1 MLVDLAYV
9 VLGVAG
15 LYAGAR
21 WLVRA
26 ASSLAISF
34 GLSRTVT
41 GLTVVA
47 LGISAPALAVNITA
61 SLMNSGEL
69 ALGNVIGSNMA
80 GIGLGLGIAGLVT
93 ALVVNDLKIKSR
105 LRVLAVLAFLV
116 ALMAYDGELGRAEG
130 YFLVLTYV
138 GYTIYTILFARY
150 DIAEGDDVGVTVSRL
165 RETAVLLAGLVAVA
179 AGARGMV
186 IGADRI
192 ASGNGIDGVLIG
204 ITLVALA
211 TSLPVLVAAIGSA
224 RSGNPE
230 QAVGSVVG
238 STVSNL
244 LLVLG
249 ITVIISPMT
258 LAPASM
264 RFGFGATLIL
274 ALALLP
280 MLRDR
285 RFSRVESSIL
295 VVAYLAFVTLA
306 IFVVFD

>member
-9 VLGVAG
+9 ALGVAG

-26 ASSLAISF
+26 ASNLAISS
-34 GLSRTVT
+34 GISRMVT

-47 LGISAPALAVNITA
+47 LGIAAPALAVNITA

-69 ALGNVIGSNMA
+69 AIGNVIGSNMA
-80 GIGLGLGIAGLVT
+80 GIGLGLGVAGLVT
-93 ALVVNDLKIKSR
+93 ALVVNDLNIKSR

-116 ALMAYDGELGRAEG
+116 ALTAYDGELGRADG
-130 YFLVLTYV
+130 YFLVLAYV
-138 GYTIYTILFARY
+138 GYTIYAILFARY
-150 DIAEGDDVGVTVSRL
+150 DLAEGDDAGVIVSRL

-179 AGARGMV
+179 AGARGTV

-211 TSLPVLVAAIGSA
+211 TSLPLLVTAIGSA

-238 STVSNL
+238 FTISNL

-249 ITVIISPMT
+249 ITVIISPIT

-274 ALALLP
+274 ALALLAL
-280 MLRDR
+280 LRDR
-285 RFSRVESSIL
+285 RFSRVEASIL
-295 VVAYLAFVTLA
+295 VLVYLAFVTLA

>member
-9 VLGVAG
+9 ALGVAG

-34 GLSRTVT
+34 GLSPMVT

-47 LGISAPALAVNITA
+47 LGIAAPALAVNTTA

-69 ALGNVIGSNMA
+69 AIGNVIGSSMA
-80 GIGLGLGIAGLVT
+80 GIGLGLGIAGLV
-93 ALVVNDLKIKSR
+93 AGLLVESLNIKTQ
-105 LRVLAVLAFLV
+105 LRVMAVLAFLV
-116 ALMAYDGELGRAEG
+116 ALMAYDGELGKAEG
-130 YFLVLTYV
+130 VFLVLVYV
-138 GYTIYTILFARY
+138 GYTIYTIQFARY
-150 DIAEGDDVGVTVSRL
+150 DGAEADEGSVKVSRL
-165 RETAVLLAGLVAVA
+165 REVAVFFAGLVAVA

-186 IGADRI
+186 IGAGRI
-192 ASGNGIDGVLIG
+192 ASSNGIDEILIG
-204 ITLVALA
+204 ITVVALG
-211 TSLPVLVAAIGSA
+211 TSLPLLVAAIGSA

-238 STVSNL
+238 STISNL

-285 RFSRVESSIL
+285 RFSRLESGIL
-295 VVAYLAFVTLA
+295 LAAYVVFVVVA
-306 IFVVFD
+306 IFVVFA